1 MNMTRFGGNEFM
13 GFSVPLV
20 FGGRYFVLEPGNP
33 PLLSV
38 FLEVDGQVVFEVL
51 KNKPISN
58 LQSDVSST
66 GAGIVAV
73 SDKKTKRFL
82 YKIRPTS
89 TTSVVFGKLDGSE
102 INVQITDKNIHVG
115 TNVFE
120 NNTFDGMKA
129 GLVIHENG
137 DIIVGTN
144 LPPVVVALL
153 KPKN

>member
-1 MNMTRFGGNEFM
+1 MTRFGGNDFK

-38 FLEVDGQVVFEVL
+38 FLEVDGQAVFEVL
-51 KNKPISN
+51 KNKPVPN

-66 GAGIVAV
+66 GAGIVAI

-82 YKIRPTS
+82 YKIRPAS
-89 TTSVVFGKLDGSE
+89 ITSVVFGKLDGSE

-115 TNVFE
+115 TNIFE

-137 DIIVGTN
+137 AVIVGTN
-144 LPPVVVALL
+144 LPPVVIALL